1 MEIKYKIKHLFLI
14 YSEYLY
20 MYIYIYI
27 SEVDL
32 SLFICRSLIDSIC
45 NTCTRQGNNIQN
57 NKVFKNVFK
66 FILYFYHFDSN
77 SLKLWIPMESMI
89 HLLTDNL
96 YNL

>member
-20 MYIYIYI
+20 MYIYIYLKLI
-27 SEVDL
+27 YHYL
-32 SLFICRSLIDSIC
+32 YCRSLIDSIG

-89 HLLTDNL
+89 HLSTDNL